1 MKNAWI
7 TVLAIPAR
15 VMTLTGVMLAWLTG
29 QNGIPF
35 PARWRAGAMSCYYT
49 QRGWVVRICG
59 RSRPPSRPSLRLYW
73 PLVPS
78 PGLDRAAPRPLGLEG
93 PDLLRRTDVL
103 LRPIGRLPPAVP
115 ELPPPTGAAGMAARP
130 IFGRLL
136 HLAVLARLSAGRIT
150 GIFARGI
157 LTHALGLLPLLLGL
171 QVVPPLSGYP
181 PRGSLTLLLV
191 IFELVLMR
199 FPLSCLRRWVPLNLL
214 PPVRGL
220 LTLVLAMVGQLPAP
234 LLPPQLLDLV
244 VLLPLW
250 LDALHRSLPA
260 PLRVPHVT
268 SV

>member
-1 MKNAWI
+1 MKNAWT

-59 RSRPPSRPSLRLYW
+59 RSRPPSLPSLRLYW

-103 LRPIGRLPPAVP
+103 LRPIGRLPPAIP
-115 ELPPPTGAAGMAARP
+115 DLPPPTGAAGMAARP

-136 HLAVLARLSAGRIT
+136 HLAVLAHLSGRRIAGV
-150 GIFARGI
+150 FARGI
-157 LTHALGLLPLLLGL
+157 PAHALGLLPLLLGL
-171 QVVPPLSGYP
+171 QVVPPLSGYL
-181 PRGSLTLLLV
+181 PRGSLTL
-191 IFELVLMR
+191 
-199 FPLSCLRRWVPLNLL
+199 
-214 PPVRGL
+214 
-220 LTLVLAMVGQLPAP
+220 
-234 LLPPQLLDLV
+234 
-244 VLLPLW
+244 
-250 LDALHRSLPA
+250 
-260 PLRVPHVT
+260 
-268 SV
+268 